1 MEHEITLDL
10 RISKLNCACAEWAGY
25 FGYKGGRGYFV
36 SGAMSYY
43 ARKKDFAW
51 GIG

>member
-1 MEHEITLDL
+1 MIYSIITYNAFEHFTAFQTPPI
-10 RISKLNCACAEWAGY
+10 I
-25 FGYKGGRGYFV
+25 KGGRGNFV